1 MRMNK
6 VFLGIILAVCILG
19 MLLVMLNNRLG
30 RKPETRQ
37 NLPVAEASLDSR
49 TLEEREAARALETAD
64 AERALRGP
72 APAIQSRPELTP
84 PAAIRVPSPGQRP
97 TVPEALPASPAP
109 LPAQTTP
116 APVVP
121 STSPVPSEMK
131 PVPPALV
138 PAAQEA
144 KPTPS
149 EVAPVP
155 DARPAAPLSPQKQE
169 TGAQA
174 GTVNKFV
181 VYVRDKGATVRIVSS
196 GRMDYSSMTLANPDR
211 VVVDI
216 NGNWKFPAN
225 PGIPRNDLVS
235 AVRVGKSGDKTRV
248 VIDLKMKPRRV
259 TLVPMKNGNG
269 VDVRVDQ

>member
-1 MRMNK
+1 MNK

-37 NLPVAEASLDSR
+37 QVAEASLESR
-49 TLEEREAARALETAD
+49 TLEEREAARALEIAD
-64 AERALRGP
+64 AERALKGPTPEPPSSPALVPPPGLQAQLPGP
-72 APAIQSRPELTP
+72 AVAR
-84 PAAIRVPSPGQRP
+84 
-97 TVPEALPASPAP
+97 PEALPSPPAP
-109 LPAQTTP
+109 QPAQPVPNPVAPSTAP
-116 APVVP
+116 IPPEIKPAAPEAAPVAPETKSAVP
-121 STSPVPSEMK
+121 ETK
-131 PVPPALV
+131 P
-138 PAAQEA
+138 AQEA
-144 KPTPS
+144 KP
-149 EVAPVP
+149 
-155 DARPAAPLSPQKQE
+155 AAPATSQKQE
-169 TGAQA
+169 PGAQA

-181 VYVRDKGATVRIVSS
+181 VYVRDKGATVRIGSNA
-196 GRMDYSSMTLANPDR
+196 RMDYSSMTLANPDR

-216 NGNWKFPAN
+216 NGDWKFPSN

>member
-1 MRMNK
+1 MNK

-37 NLPVAEASLDSR
+37 NLPVAEAPLDSR
-49 TLEEREAARALETAD
+49 TLEEREAARTLETAD

-72 APAIQSRPELTP
+72 APALQSQPELTP
-84 PAAIRVPSPGQRP
+84 PAARAPVPGQGA
-97 TVPEALPASPAP
+97 TVPDALPAAPAP
-109 LPAQTTP
+109 LPAQPAP
-116 APVVP
+116 APVAP
-121 STSPVPSEMK
+121 PIAPVPAETK
-131 PVPPALV
+131 PAPPALAPPV
-138 PAAQEA
+138 QEA
-144 KPTPS
+144 SPTAS
-149 EVAPVP
+149 ETAPVP
-155 DARPAAPLSPQKQE
+155 EARPAAPLSPQKQE
-169 TGAQA
+169 TGAQS

-181 VYVRDKGATVRIVSS
+181 VYVRDKGATVRIGSS